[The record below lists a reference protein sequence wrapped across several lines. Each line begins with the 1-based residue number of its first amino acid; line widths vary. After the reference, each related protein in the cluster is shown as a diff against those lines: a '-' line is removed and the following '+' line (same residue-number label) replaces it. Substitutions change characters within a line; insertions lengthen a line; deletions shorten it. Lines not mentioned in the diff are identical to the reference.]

1 MDSRLDRF
9 TRFWLNPYPL
19 GACVAELSTKR
30 DPRKSKN
37 LKIETK
43 KITSLLIL
51 IMGSNIHY
59 LSDSQSTSSTST
71 SVSTTGISAAVANI
85 SINGSSNT
93 LTMNLIQ
100 PSSRTEST
108 GHRHHPSTNSALG
121 NVSSHQ
127 HAPQFPFHNPFDF
140 SSYPITNPPII
151 DSTMLLPYTNEGI
164 PRRRRI
170 SISNGQIGQIV
181 NHEAFFD
188 PEPASA
194 IDDFGLNHQHF
205 NSFHTVPQSQLP
217 NQQVV
222 NVANNYTSGNI
233 ADCVTPPIPSHG
245 NMATYQLLQ
254 QYQNQ
259 QIQAQPH
266 GSQDQAQDES
276 QPFTHVL
283 KQEHQKF
290 QPDNFATSGLLQFST
305 TVEAASQSQRPS
317 SVLALK
323 EDRDNNNVDNSSFAN
338 AAGVPPPNH
347 QLIYNNEVIYNPN
360 NGPIPGTAAW
370 KKERL
375 LERNRIAASK
385 CRQRKKQAQ
394 IQLQNNFSK
403 YEQEIIDLDNKVKK
417 SEKIWAFYNS
427 HLIAFFESGDISN
440 LNILKKYVNR
450 ESIDEVDSDDLG

>member
-1 MDSRLDRF
+1 
-9 TRFWLNPYPL
+9 
-19 GACVAELSTKR
+19 
-30 DPRKSKN
+30 
-37 LKIETK
+37 
-43 KITSLLIL
+43 
-51 IMGSNIHY
+51 MGSNIHN
-59 LSDSQSTSSTST
+59 LSDSQHTSSISP
-71 SVSTTGISAAVANI
+71 SVSTNGISAAVANI
-85 SINGSSNT
+85 SINESNNT
-93 LTMNLIQ
+93 LTMNFNQ
-100 PSSRTEST
+100 PSSRAEST
-108 GHRHHPSTNSALG
+108 GHRHHPSTNPASG

-127 HAPQFPFHNPFDF
+127 HVPQFPFHNPFDF
-140 SSYPITNPPII
+140 SSYPITNPPIF

-188 PEPASA
+188 HESASS
-194 IDDFGLNHQHF
+194 IDDFGLNHQNF
-205 NSFHTVPQSQLP
+205 NSFHNVPQPQLP

-233 ADCVTPPIPSHG
+233 ADSVTPPIPSQG
-245 NMATYQLLQ
+245 NMATFQLLQ

-266 GSQDQAQDES
+266 GNQGQAQAQS
-276 QPFTHVL
+276 QPFTNVL
-283 KQEHQKF
+283 KQEQQKF
-290 QPDNFATSGLLQFST
+290 QPDNFTTSGLQQFST
-305 TVEAASQSQRPS
+305 TVEVASQPQQPS

-323 EDRDNNNVDNSSFAN
+323 EDRDNNNEGNSSFSN

-403 YEQEIIDLDNKVKK
+403 YEQEITDLENRVQK
-417 SEKIWAFYNS
+417 SERIWAFYNS

-440 LNILKKYVNR
+440 LNILKKYVNG
-450 ESIDEVDSDDLG
+450 ESIDEVDSDDMG